1 MTQVKII
8 ITADLP
14 EATASKSPEDL
25 KRELQ
30 TALISRFHVV
40 QRMALVQAAS
50 LREMGEKLPVTAVSD
65 PRHWAETKEAMVKSS
80 EHDRALAEAFQRA
93 ALEVEVLPDNTE
105 VSNEQ
110 GAQTA
115 EQTPGQERTVPGT

>member
-14 EATASKSPEDL
+14 EATANKSPEDL

-30 TALISRFHVV
+30 TVLISRFHVV

-50 LREMGEKLPVTAVSD
+50 LRKAGENLPVTAVSD

-93 ALEVEVLPDNTE
+93 DLEVEVLPDNAE
-105 VSNEQ
+105 VSHEQ
-110 GAQTA
+110 GSQTA
-115 EQTPGQERTVPGT
+115 EQTPGQERTGPGT